1 MSGQNQ
7 NRKKGIPSSQE
18 FRDALDKLDCQD
30 DSLDHYEENILQENL
45 QYESTTENEFDVSDE
60 GVGHGEKEE
69 GQSEFDEQDD
79 ENIDQGEE
87 DNREKELRNHDLV
100 ANLFGG
106 KKPKA
111 YILLSYNEAENKIQI
126 RPLSDDPYISRLVE
140 YLREIFDNKNIKKW
154 KPLVETNDKD
164 HLQIL
169 KDMKLNKEMAK
180 KLKKNIGRKYF
191 SHKLIIL
198 PDGTPFSFKLFL
210 PNMQGRN
217 RKSASSFTKIDEANW
232 EKAFEAVWEDEKT
245 NKVCLKDSDFGRAL
259 REKLNSVDKKCFDDA
274 LKEKSKEDQNKEL
287 AKLVGNI
294 RKKFKNEGVR
304 FEDLHKR
311 FNVIYKDL
319 KSNEDLQTIIN
330 IHVYIDKNQSFNQAE
345 IIRLEKWYKTRFEEL
360 DINGFFQ
367 KYKFNYSVCKEIF
380 KQVKPKLEKPE
391 TKVAFKKKSDREKQ
405 LEDQQ

>member
-111 YILLSYNEAENKIQI
+111 YILLSYNEVENKIQI
-126 RPLSDDPYISRLVE
+126 RPLCDDPYISRLVE

-169 KDMKLNKEMAK
+169 KNMKLNKEIAK
-180 KLKKNIGRKYF
+180 ELKKNIGRKYF

-217 RKSASSFTKIDEANW
+217 RKSASSFTKIDEASW
-232 EKAFEAVWEDEKT
+232 EKAFEAVWEDEKKT
-245 NKVCLKDSDFGRAL
+245 RVFLKDSDFGRAL
-259 REKLNSVDKKCFDDA
+259 GKKLNSVDKKCFDDA
-274 LKEKSKEDQNKEL
+274 LKEKSKGDLNKVLAEL
-287 AKLVGNI
+287 VRSI
-294 RKKFKNEGVR
+294 RDKILLEKR
-304 FEDLHKR
+304 FEILRER

-319 KSNEDLQTIIN
+319 KSNEEPQTITN

-380 KQVKPKLEKPE
+380 KQVKPKLAKPE
-391 TKVAFKKKSDREKQ
+391 TKVAFMKKSDREKQ